1 MGGMPIADP
10 RLILARPPCRFAL
23 PRWVIAVV
31 ALGVS
36 FASIPQAALRAGA
49 DGVTGD
55 RLRWGADSEGGAP
68 YIFKNPD
75 DLSRN
80 MGFEVDL
87 VEALSREM
95 GAQIDFHQYGFENL
109 LLGLQRGDLD
119 IALNGLEVTPER
131 MENFRLTRPY
141 YVYRLQL
148 VTRADDDRIA
158 TLQDC
163 KAIAAKVG
171 TLGETAASR
180 LLEQMGIEAKVY
192 DGQMEPYRDLEVGNV
207 DAVLLDLPIA
217 QYCAKPN
224 SKLKFVGA
232 PVGKGLY
239 AAAVRKDRGELAE
252 RVDTALQRLL
262 DSGELRRIYE
272 KWELWNDDQRE
283 LGSAELAR
291 GSDFLT
297 ESRQKYT
304 FDRYFPLLC
313 HGAWVTLLI
322 SVESMAL
329 AMLLGLFVS
338 LARMYGPAPLRWLA
352 VGYVEL
358 FRGIPVLLLLYV
370 LYYGLPTLSETLH
383 LGFSLHF
390 ADWTVAVLT
399 FGLNYGAYEAEIYRG
414 GISSIPLGQWEA
426 AASLGMSPAK
436 TFYRI
441 ILPQALRVIMPP
453 VTNDFVALF
462 KDTSLVSGIAV
473 VELTKQY
480 QLLSKS
486 SQKYF
491 EIGLVTAVIYLCM
504 SVPLSWLARR
514 LEKKWGK
521 G

>member
-1 MGGMPIADP
+1 M
-10 RLILARPPCRFAL
+10 
-23 PRWVIAVV
+23 
-31 ALGVS
+31 ALGASLALATVS
-36 FASIPQAALRAGA
+36 AAA
-49 DGVTGD
+49 DVSAAAT
-55 RLRWGADSEGGAP
+55 RESLHWGADSEGGAP
-68 YIFKNPD
+68 YIFKDPD
-75 DLSRN
+75 DLGRN
-80 MGFEVDL
+80 IGFEVDL
-87 VEALSREM
+87 IDALSREL
-95 GAQIDFHQYGFENL
+95 GVPIKFHQYGFENL

-131 MENFRLTRPY
+131 TANFRLTRPY

-163 KAIAAKVG
+163 KTLAAKVG

-224 SKLKFVGA
+224 PKLKFVGA

-239 AAAVRKDRGELAE
+239 AAAIRKDRTELAE
-252 RVDTALQRLL
+252 RIDAALQRLL
-262 DSGELRRIYE
+262 ESGELRRILE
-272 KWELWNDDQRE
+272 KWDLWNDDQRE
-283 LGSAELAR
+283 LGNAELAK

-297 ESRQKYT
+297 ESRRKYT

-322 SVESMAL
+322 SVESMTL
-329 AMLLGLFVS
+329 AMVLGLFVS

-370 LYYGLPTLSETLH
+370 LYYGLPTLSETLQ
-383 LGFSLHF
+383 LGFSLNF
-390 ADWTVAVLT
+390 TDWTVAVLT

-426 AASLGMSPAK
+426 AASLGMSPVK

-491 EIGLVTAVIYLCM
+491 EIGLITAVIYLCM
-504 SVPLSWLARR
+504 SVPLSWVARR
-514 LEKKWGK
+514 LEKRWGK